1 MAAKDSV
8 VEVLIDYGVRK
19 GCAREYAAVCGADGF
34 LDFSLWI
41 DQALR
46 LREQYTSQFLQD
58 LFLELDY
65 DEQGQLSRRQLESL
79 LKCGAVECDSDEVEE
94 ILDAVEFDESGYIDV
109 GTVRALMLRDG
120 RIARRTQVFD
130 TKLCDDCHRVCHIL

>member
-1 MAAKDSV
+1 VAAKDSV

-46 LREQYTSQFLQD
+46 LREQQPWRL
-58 LFLELDY
+58 
-65 DEQGQLSRRQLESL
+65 
-79 LKCGAVECDSDEVEE
+79 
-94 ILDAVEFDESGYIDV
+94 
-109 GTVRALMLRDG
+109 
-120 RIARRTQVFD
+120 
-130 TKLCDDCHRVCHIL
+130 